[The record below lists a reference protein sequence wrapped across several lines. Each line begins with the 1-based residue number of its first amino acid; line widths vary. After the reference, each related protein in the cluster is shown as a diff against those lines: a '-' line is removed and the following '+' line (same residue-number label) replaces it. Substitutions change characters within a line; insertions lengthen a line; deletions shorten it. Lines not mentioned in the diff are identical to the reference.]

1 MSKLLK
7 KGLETSQ
14 REIEAGLVDAE
25 AELVRMREHCEQLE
39 HLIAVGK
46 ATMYAMQLKPS
57 AQNTV
62 PEKPKMQN
70 GRGDASEHVVKQ
82 LQSNLA

>member
-1 MSKLLK
+1 VSDLLK

-25 AELVRMREHCEQLE
+25 AELVRLREHCEQLE

-46 ATMYAMQLKPS
+46 QLKPS
-57 AQNTV
+57 ARTV
-62 PEKPKMQN
+62 APEKPKMQN
-70 GRGDASEHVVKQ
+70 GDGDPSEHVVKQ